1 MIYCGQPTKRERS
14 RRKAMETMNRIGRE
28 LLDDRKAAVLGQK
41 RVDTDEE
48 DRGDLASRDLLGA
61 LVQANLD
68 TALPANQRMS
78 DVDVLSR
85 TSLSILY

>member
-1 MIYCGQPTKRERS
+1 
-14 RRKAMETMNRIGRE
+14 METMNRIGRE

-85 TSLSILY
+85 TSFSILF